1 MEEMLEYIQ
10 IYAISVESNDEKDK
24 TSSKAMELYNYLNN
38 NKDGLLPY
46 QDREIEIPEA
56 PEHLVYKGMGV
67 QENQNCTTITLRMKH
82 RRMRWSPQGADNMA
96 KVLYTKENKELSQTI
111 ERYTDGLIFAIQM
124 EEVIQSLSAAKAP
137 KKDGKGN
144 PYADR
149 FNHHMP
155 LFDAM
160 QTASRKV
167 FKRAFGY

>member
-1 MEEMLEYIQ
+1 
-10 IYAISVESNDEKDK
+10 
-24 TSSKAMELYNYLNN
+24 
-38 NKDGLLPY
+38 
-46 QDREIEIPEA
+46 
-56 PEHLVYKGMGV
+56 
-67 QENQNCTTITLRMKH
+67 
-82 RRMRWSPQGADNMA
+82 MA
-96 KVLYTKENKELSQTI
+96 KVLYTKENKELCETI

-124 EEVIQSLSAAKAP
+124 EEAIQSLSAAKAP